1 MEVVWRKKAANELQ
15 DIYNY
20 IKKESPQNAVLVFN
34 SVYDLAISL
43 IDFPFKFPKEPTI
56 NIEKVRFAVIYNYKI
71 IYAVEKDKII
81 ILRIFN
87 TKQNPKKI
95 KI

>member
-34 SVYDLAISL
+34 SVYDLSISL
-43 IDFPFKFPKEPTI
+43 IDFPFKFPKE
-56 NIEKVRFAVIYNYKI
+56 
-71 IYAVEKDKII
+71 
-81 ILRIFN
+81 
-87 TKQNPKKI
+87 QQ
-95 KI
+95 

>member
-34 SVYDLAISL
+34 SVYDLVISL

-56 NIEKVRFAVIYNYKI
+56 NIEKVRFAVIYSYKI

-87 TKQNPKKI
+87 TKHNPKKI

>member
-34 SVYDLAISL
+34 SVYDLVISL

-56 NIEKVRFAVIYNYKI
+56 NIEKVRFAVIYSYKI